1 MATMKTFKDIIARL
15 ERMVKMLEAEKEVV
29 VEEFKVRPP
38 LSPEEMEKVVARA
51 RGENI
56 EVPEDVLDFYSVC
69 NGFVLRWNLK
79 KLEDE
84 LEVVGTADVLPMEDV
99 FSDWEGDLY
108 FSDEPELNERDG
120 YDLTRAKVFDAFIEE
135 AGILLYFGDSS
146 EKDYE
151 MLYHYYGEG
160 VKPLGW
166 SLKEYLNNL
175 IRMRALWY
183 WQSDLIEAEGNV
195 LEAFD
200 WNDIAPEIYGA
211 GLADLVKDILMRE
224 V

>member
-1 MATMKTFKDIIARL
+1 MKTFKEIIARL
-15 ERMVKMLEAEKEVV
+15 ERMVKMLEAEKGVE
-29 VEEFKVRPP
+29 VEEFSIRPP
-38 LSPEEMEKVVARA
+38 LSPDEIEKVVSNARK
-51 RGENI
+51 ENI
-56 EVPEDVLDFYSVC
+56 NVPKDVLDFYSVC

-79 KLEDE
+79 KMREE
-84 LEVVGTADVLPMEDV
+84 LDQEVVGTANVLPMEDV
-99 FSDWEGDLY
+99 FSDWEGSLY

-135 AGILLYFGDSS
+135 AGVLLYFGDNP

-151 MLYHYYGEG
+151 VLYHYYGEE
-160 VKPLGW
+160 VLPTGW

-183 WQSDLIEAEGNV
+183 WQPALIEAKGDVLKAFVESDLYPDIEG
-195 LEAFD
+195 LS
-200 WNDIAPEIYGA
+200 
-211 GLADLVKDILMRE
+211 LSDLVKDILLRE

>member
-84 LEVVGTADVLPMEDV
+84 L
-99 FSDWEGDLY
+99 
-108 FSDEPELNERDG
+108 
-120 YDLTRAKVFDAFIEE
+120 
-135 AGILLYFGDSS
+135 
-146 EKDYE
+146 
-151 MLYHYYGEG
+151 
-160 VKPLGW
+160 
-166 SLKEYLNNL
+166 
-175 IRMRALWY
+175 
-183 WQSDLIEAEGNV
+183 
-195 LEAFD
+195 
-200 WNDIAPEIYGA
+200 
-211 GLADLVKDILMRE
+211 
-224 V
+224 